1 MILTIFGQFI
11 TLSEIFLLFFQITQK
26 EIHFGVGNGDDLIY
40 LFPVLSGTFRPLPH
54 EDLVFS
60 ERFIKLLVSFVA
72 TGTPKLQMEAGHEF
86 VWNPVQ
92 ASNATHL
99 NIGNEMEMD
108 HGLPNHERMNFWQT
122 LPVYWNSNRDNYAP
136 APPIVFKDELWL
148 VKYNICL
155 TCFMGLLCVRI
166 LSRVDD
172 FPEKFQFPEYS
183 EIIHLLLWYHF
194 PE

>member
-136 APPIVFKDELWL
+136 APPIVFKDEL
-148 VKYNICL
+148 
-155 TCFMGLLCVRI
+155 
-166 LSRVDD
+166 
-172 FPEKFQFPEYS
+172 
-183 EIIHLLLWYHF
+183 
-194 PE
+194 